1 MIKLPRVL
9 SFDPK
14 RVRFIDNGCGPAVI
28 EKTTTFQE
36 YRQITKAR
44 EYLKINPII
53 LSKKLLLLIPAPIL
67 RWENKKSVLVTLFCN
82 GINGEQVLRTSTGSE
97 RSRSINLFKECFQK
111 MRLAGFLWGD
121 FAPRNMIIDEKSKR
135 IWIVDFERQL
145 ELKNKPVA
153 KSLFSRY
160 IRNYSFEEFS
170 CFLFAEEQKKFFSNM
185 LTEESKA
192 SIPASQIHSKRKS
205 KLLTSLFGQKKYYKV
220 KELQIVEALMI
231 FVATPFFVNGM
242 PFYPMDFIDRMSNQG
257 GPNTYVQIV
266 QKIRWTY
273 DPQKRYHEL
282 QKMAKAFK

>member
-1 MIKLPRVL
+1 MKLPQVL

-14 RVRFIDNGCGPAVI
+14 RVKFIDNGCGPAVI

-67 RWENKKSVLVTLFCN
+67 KWKNKKSVLITLFCN

-97 RSRSINLFKECFQK
+97 RSRNIKLFKECFQK

-153 KSLFSRY
+153 KNLFSRY
-160 IRNYSFEEFS
+160 IRNYSLEEFS
-170 CFLFAEEQKKFFSNM
+170 CFLFTDEQKKFFSNM
-185 LTEESKA
+185 LTKESMTL
-192 SIPASQIHSKRKS
+192 IPASQIRSKRKG
-205 KLLTSLFGQKKYYKV
+205 KLLTSLFGQKKYYKSE
-220 KELQIVEALMI
+220 ELQTVEALMV
-231 FVATPFFVNGM
+231 FVATPFFINGI
-242 PFYPMDFIDRMSNQG
+242 PLYPMDLIDRMSKQG
-257 GPNTYVQIV
+257 GANTYVQIV
-266 QKIRWTY
+266 QKIRWIH

-282 QKMAKAFK
+282 QKMANAFK